1 MLKSLIVLIVQVN
14 YAIIELPMATVVV
27 LVNNQNSEYK
37 ALLGIFWETN
47 KHQNLT
53 RFGHHYARYLFHNK
67 RSIKLVT
74 HSSVKD

>member
-37 ALLGIFWETN
+37 ALLGFFGRRTN
-47 KHQNLT
+47 TKISQDLGTIMPDICSTTKGQLNW
-53 RFGHHYARYLFHNK
+53 
-67 RSIKLVT
+67 
-74 HSSVKD
+74 